1 LAVSILNEV
10 AFHPERPIPPIA
22 RGLPSEATGDAA
34 ARATLGCGPHSFYP
48 PIYYLSSAIGYSAAR
63 ERPLLPRL
71 YASRLA
77 SVIWGAL
84 GSVAAF
90 FLGYWLL
97 GSVSDGLLLGLL
109 VTLQPMVGFLSA
121 VVNSDSAVLAC
132 STCCFA
138 SIAAIYRNRDSKGA
152 LIALALFAT
161 LGTMSKL
168 TFTILA
174 PIFFLLCLVVLGAR
188 RPRAW
193 LLSAATFL
201 PFLLATLW
209 WSVHSS
215 GGTADRL
222 SGAPRALG
230 AGEFVKSWVLIPARL
245 KDLWINQYWM
255 SWGWADTTLAKSYYQ
270 LLAAAGIMALIGV
283 ALGWRRFTP
292 RGRWSMVVVA
302 TWTVILIILLFAIEY
317 TIVRD
322 TGEPGFVQGR
332 YILPLFPAH
341 AVIMVVGLRE
351 LCLRFKAKLDG
362 AWALASMLAIVNVAA
377 ICSALLRYYHA

>member
-1 LAVSILNEV
+1 
-10 AFHPERPIPPIA
+10 
-22 RGLPSEATGDAA
+22 
-34 ARATLGCGPHSFYP
+34 
-48 PIYYLSSAIGYSAAR
+48 
-63 ERPLLPRL
+63 
-71 YASRLA
+71 
-77 SVIWGAL
+77 
-84 GSVAAF
+84 
-90 FLGYWLL
+90 
-97 GSVSDGLLLGLL
+97 
-109 VTLQPMVGFLSA
+109 
-121 VVNSDSAVLAC
+121 
-132 STCCFA
+132 
-138 SIAAIYRNRDSKGA
+138 
-152 LIALALFAT
+152 
-161 LGTMSKL
+161 
-168 TFTILA
+168 
-174 PIFFLLCLVVLGAR
+174 
-188 RPRAW
+188 
-193 LLSAATFL
+193 
-201 PFLLATLW
+201 
-209 WSVHSS
+209 
-215 GGTADRL
+215 
-222 SGAPRALG
+222 
-230 AGEFVKSWVLIPARL
+230 VKSWVLIPARL